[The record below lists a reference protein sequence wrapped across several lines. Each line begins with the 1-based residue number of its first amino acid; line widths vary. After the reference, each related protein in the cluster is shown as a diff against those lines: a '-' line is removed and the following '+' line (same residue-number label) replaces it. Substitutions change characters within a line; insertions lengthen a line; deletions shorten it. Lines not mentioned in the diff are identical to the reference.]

1 MPESH
6 LPKSL
11 LADASLLLAT
21 VIWGTTFIIVK
32 LIVDD
37 VNPVAVNAWRFL
49 IAAVV
54 MWLVLRFKRLPVLE
68 NWRYGLVLGVIL
80 WVIFHTQTIGLKYTS
95 ATNAALLTG
104 LFVLF
109 TPLLGRILF
118 KHRFGVARVLACIV
132 AMIGLWLLTGGLKDF
147 NVGDL
152 LNIVTALA
160 VAFQILYVDRY
171 AKRIE
176 NRLALNF
183 QQLAIV
189 SALSFLSAL
198 IFDDSL
204 TVLQNDAW
212 LVLGYL
218 AVFATV
224 LTLSI
229 QLVAQRYTSPLKTTL
244 IFSLEPVFA
253 ALFAWWWGGEVLTP
267 VKMMGGVL
275 IILATACSEL
285 PVNVWLVRLF
295 RRDCCGA

>member
-32 LIVDD
+32 LTVDS

-68 NWRYGLVLGVIL
+68 NWRYGLVLGFIL

-118 KHRFGVARVLACIV
+118 KYRFGMARVLACIV

-160 VAFQILYVDRY
+160 VALQILYVDLY
-171 AKRIE
+171 AKRVE

-229 QLVAQRYTSPLKTTL
+229 QLVAQRHTSPLKTTL

-275 IILATACSEL
+275 IILATVCSEL
-285 PVNVWLVRLF
+285 PVNVWLFRLF